1 MFLKRPVVSSEN
13 NGSPVP
19 GRAWYAFIP
28 LGAALIAYINSFQGA
43 FQLDDYNV
51 IVFNSAVHSWSAFG
65 KQFFPG
71 IRPLLKLT
79 YTLNWTSSPGVFGF
93 HVFNLAI
100 HLINTL
106 LVYQLTVSFLKEC
119 RTGLPQNALY
129 PAAILTAVLFA
140 LHPAGTEAV
149 TYISGRSAS
158 MMTMF
163 YLGSLTAYIKGSREG
178 KKSWLYVLSPLL
190 FLMGVATKEYAVTL
204 PFALILYEA
213 CTGQMRPVRRTV
225 YRQWVHWAL
234 LAAIAAMVLGHPR
247 YRFIL
252 MYSFG
257 LRGFTQN
264 LLGQAAAAGELL
276 SHIFLPNR
284 LNIDP
289 GEVPASSVFSVQAGS
304 VVILAVIGVAG
315 MVRRKAWLAFGVC
328 WFFLNMVLVV
338 LVPRIDSISDRHL
351 YQASWGLFLVAA
363 IVITSLFFRR
373 FKSVR
378 SFAVLAACIAA
389 VLGSF
394 TVARNHVYRSEIT
407 LWEDTVKK
415 SPSNARAYNN
425 LGYAYFLAGRPSD
438 ARRAYLQAIEI
449 DPGLEHAVNN
459 LQMLGPDPAA
469 APQGS
474 D

>member
-1 MFLKRPVVSSEN
+1 VVSSEDN
-13 NGSPVP
+13 RSPDP
-19 GRAWYAFIP
+19 GRTWYVFIP
-28 LGAALIAYINSFQGA
+28 LGAALIVYINSFRGA

-79 YTLNWTSSPGVFGF
+79 YALNWTSSAGVFGF

-100 HLINTL
+100 HLITTL
-106 LVYQLTVSFLKEC
+106 LVYNLTVSFVKEC

-140 LHPAGTEAV
+140 LHPVQTEAV

-163 YLGSLTAYIKGSREG
+163 CLGSLAAYVKGSREG
-178 KKSWLYVLSPLL
+178 KKTWLYFLSPLL
-190 FLMGVATKEYAVTL
+190 FLMGAATKEYAITL
-204 PFALILYEA
+204 PFALVLYEA
-213 CTGQMRPVRRTV
+213 CAGGLRPVKRTLS
-225 YRQWVHWAL
+225 RQWVHWVL
-234 LAAIAAMVLGHPR
+234 FAAIIAMVLSHPR

-252 MYSFG
+252 LYSFG
-257 LRGFTQN
+257 LRGFTEN
-264 LLGQAAAAGELL
+264 LLGQAAAVGEVL
-276 SHIFLPNR
+276 SHVFLPNR

-289 GEVPASSVFSVQAGS
+289 GELPASSSFSIQTAVLIILG
-304 VVILAVIGVAG
+304 VVGIAG
-315 MVRRKAWLAFGVC
+315 MIRRKAWLVFGIS
-328 WFFLNMVLVV
+328 WFFLSIAMVV
-338 LVPRIDSISDRHL
+338 LVPRIDGISDRHF
-351 YQASWGLFLVAA
+351 YHASWGMFLAGAV
-363 IVITSLFFRR
+363 IITSLFFRR
-373 FKSVR
+373 FKSFKA
-378 SFAVLAACIAA
+378 FAVLVACIS
-389 VLGSF
+389 VLLGSF
-394 TVARNHVYRSEIT
+394 TVMRNHVYRSEVA

-425 LGYAYFLAGRPSD
+425 LGYAYFLANRPAD
-438 ARRAYLQAIEI
+438 AQRAYLKAIEI

-459 LQMLGPDPAA
+459 LQMLGPHTTAT
-469 APQGS
+469 PQRS

>member
-1 MFLKRPVVSSEN
+1 VVSSEDRGWPN
-13 NGSPVP
+13 LS
-19 GRAWYAFIP
+19 RAGYALIP
-28 LGAALIAYINSFQGA
+28 LSAALIVYLNSFLGT

-79 YTLNWTSSPGVFGF
+79 YTLNWTSPAGVFGF

-100 HLINTL
+100 HLINIL
-106 LVYQLTVSFLKEC
+106 LVYNLTVSFVREL
-119 RTGLPQNALY
+119 RSGLPENRVYPVALVT
-129 PAAILTAVLFA
+129 AILFAV
-140 LHPAGTEAV
+140 HPIQTEAV

-163 YLGSLTAYIKGSREG
+163 YLGSLVAYVKGAREE
-178 KKSWLYVLSPLL
+178 KKTWLYFLSPLL
-190 FLMGVATKEYAVTL
+190 FLLGVATKEYAITL

-213 CTGQMRPVRRTV
+213 GAGQLRPVKRTV
-225 YRQWVHWAL
+225 SRQWVHWAL
-234 LAAIAAMVLGHPR
+234 FAAIIAMVLSHPR

-252 MYSFG
+252 LYSFG
-257 LRGFTQN
+257 LRGFTDN
-264 LLGQAAAAGELL
+264 LLGQAAAAGEVL

-284 LNIDP
+284 LNVDP
-289 GEVPASSVFSVQAGS
+289 GELPASPAFSIQAAV
-304 VVILAVIGVAG
+304 VVILGVIGIAG
-315 MVRRKAWLAFGVC
+315 MIRRKTWLVFGIS
-328 WFFLNMVLVV
+328 WFFLSMAVVV
-338 LVPRIDSISDRHL
+338 LVPRIDGISDRHF
-351 YQASWGLFLVAA
+351 YHASWGVFLTGAV
-363 IVITSLFFRR
+363 IITSLFFRR
-373 FKSVR
+373 FKSFKA
-378 SFAVLAACIAA
+378 FAVLVACISV

-394 TVARNHVYRSEIT
+394 TVMRNHVYRSEIT

-425 LGYAYFLAGRPSD
+425 LGYAYFLANRLSD
-438 ARRAYLQAIEI
+438 AQRAYLKAIEI

-459 LQMLGPDPAA
+459 LQMLGSRRTAT
-469 APQGS
+469 PQRS